1 MQFKKR
7 KQKKNA
13 CVVNTRLSFS
23 VKCPR
28 SWRERRRLLNP
39 TQIIFPR
46 LSSLTPVP
54 LWALDARKQIKIPF
68 CGNKSAPE
76 QTPPPPPPRVGWE
89 GGGGLDGMGCR
100 DSHGLTAIQLT
111 QPGAYDSPPKS
122 SCVLLQKTFCI
133 GDGGCA
139 LSCVCYDNLKITGGG
154 WGGTVCIFT
163 IVSIPTTSS

>member
-1 MQFKKR
+1 MSAVYK
-7 KQKKNA
+7 KKNA

-23 VKCPR
+23 VKCPT

-39 TQIIFPR
+39 TDNFSTSLLSDPCSSVSFGCEKANQNSFLWKQKCPR
-46 LSSLTPVP
+46 
-54 LWALDARKQIKIPF
+54 ADA
-68 CGNKSAPE
+68 AA
-76 QTPPPPPPRVGWE
+76 TTTE
-89 GGGGLDGMGCR
+89 GGVSEGGGLDGMGCR

-133 GDGGCA
+133 GDGGSA